1 MKNSKNINQTKQ
13 KGDNMQKLSDILNNA
28 IKKEE
33 KRRNKTVYSNKPD
46 AITSIKTYEIDENGK
61 RVLVSEDKPEENKQY
76 LLVGGEGTKS
86 IANGNTWAE
95 SEIKNNNQGGA

>member
-1 MKNSKNINQTKQ
+1 MIKDKFKIQKTNITERTNMKKF
-13 KGDNMQKLSDILNNA
+13 SDLLNNV

-33 KRRNKTVYSNKPD
+33 KRR
-46 AITSIKTYEIDENGK
+46 
-61 RVLVSEDKPEENKQY
+61 DKPQQNKQY